1 MTSTGGFCGGP
12 FWDAELAWADTNPDF
27 TFCFKQSVLV
37 WIPCGFLWM
46 FSLIDVFQMKK
57 SRYSDIPWGFLNI
70 IKSMFLLLL
79 ICVSFTDLAMLLDVQ
94 TEEKIFDVQFVS
106 VGIKIATF
114 ILAALLQLLHKMRGK
129 RSSGLLF
136 CFWLL
141 LTIFAIPQLRTEI
154 KRFEGLES
162 SQNISWDETQFIV
175 YVVYFSCITIM
186 LLLNCFADKAP
197 RNTTY
202 TKYTNPSPEMSA
214 SFLSKIF
221 FQWYDVTTWRGWK
234 RPLQEA
240 DIYDLNPDDASC
252 ELVPP
257 FDKYFQE
264 SLEKGRKKQLNQK
277 TTKKGESTLDSSKLT
292 NGSVLPAMVYAYG
305 GPFWFAGI
313 LKLVQDLLQFAS
325 PLLLRALI
333 TYVSVGGVLWKGML
347 LTFTLFAVTF
357 ITAIISGQYFQ
368 KTFLVG
374 FRIRSGLIS
383 AIYRKALRV
392 SNSAKKDTTTGE
404 IVNLMAV
411 DAQRFFELVS
421 YLHVLWSGPL
431 VIAIAITLLWQYLG
445 IAVLAG
451 LVVMILMIPLSGF
464 FATKL
469 RDLQI
474 QQMKIKDE
482 RVKSMNEILNGIR
495 VLKLYAWEPSFED
508 AILDTRDKELFILKK
523 AALVNA
529 GTYFVWSMAPFLVS
543 LASFVTYV
551 LMGGVLT
558 PETAF
563 VSLALFNILRFPMAM
578 FPMMIT
584 FVMQAWVS
592 IKRINKFLNSEEL
605 DPDNITTRPSAN
617 ALQIIG
623 GTFSWGGEEKTLKNI
638 NLSVKKANLTAVV
651 GSVGCGKSSLISALL
666 GEMEKTLGTVNVDGR
681 VAFVPQ
687 QAWIQNA
694 TLLDN
699 IIFGR
704 PFNKELYNKVLEACA
719 LTPDIAM
726 LPGGDQTEIGEK
738 GINLSGGQKQRVS
751 LARAVYSGADV
762 FLLDDPLS
770 AVDAHV
776 GKHIFDNVFSEN
788 GLLKGKTRLLVTHAV
803 AFLPKVDEIYVM
815 VNGEITES
823 GSYKELLAQK
833 GAFADFLI
841 QHLQEIDDDEELSE
855 IQKTIQDQEMKLILE
870 RTISTLSSGPERNSL
885 NGSVKRR
892 RSRKASEKSEQQTLQ
907 PVKVKTKL
915 IDTEEAATGSVGSG
929 VYFRYFKSIGVW
941 MSISAVMFNLVNQGT
956 SVFSN
961 IWLSE
966 WSQSKTAGTDESVR
980 NLYMGVY
987 GGLGVAQA
995 ITLFSTSVV
1004 FAIGCLRA
1012 AKDLHMKILRNTFR
1026 LPMSFFDTTP
1036 LGRVMN
1042 RFSKDVDVVDN
1053 VLPMTMRMWILM
1065 FFNVVAVVFVIS
1077 FSTPIFLSVVVPIA
1091 FIYYFVQKFYV
1102 ATSRQLKRIESVTR
1116 SPIYSHF
1123 SESITGQSTIRAY
1136 GEQKRFTVESETRV
1150 DNNQMMSYPSII
1162 ANRWLAVRL
1171 EIVGSFVVLFAALF
1185 AVLARESMDA
1195 AIVGLSVSYALQIS
1209 QTLSFLV
1216 RMTAEVET
1224 NIVAIERLEEYSNR
1238 PQEAAWK
1245 TKEMD
1250 PKWPQQG
1257 VVEFKDF
1264 QVRYREG
1271 LELVLKGITFACKSE
1286 EKVGIVGRTGAGKSS
1301 LTLALF
1307 RIIESAGGKIII
1319 DGVEIADIGLHSLRS
1334 RLTIIPQD
1342 PVLFSGT
1349 LRMNIDPFKT
1359 YSDDA
1364 IWLALEHSHLKS
1376 FVKGLT
1382 DGLEYQINEGGENLS
1397 VGQRQLV
1404 CLARALLRKTKV
1416 LILDEATAAIDLETD
1431 ELIQKTIRSQFNDCT
1446 ILTIA
1451 HRLNTIMDSDR
1462 VIVLDQGIIAEY
1474 DTPQALLSNKNSI
1487 FYGMAR
1493 NAGIVSNNNNNS
1505 TDMSI
1510 DEAIDEAFAYS
1521 DNDTKL

>member
-1 MTSTGGFCGGP
+1 MR
-12 FWDAELAWADTNPDF
+12 NPIND
-27 TFCFKQSVLV
+27 
-37 WIPCGFLWM
+37 
-46 FSLIDVFQMKK
+46 
-57 SRYSDIPWGFLNI
+57 NI
-70 IKSMFLLLL
+70 LF
-79 ICVSFTDLAMLLDVQ
+79 
-94 TEEKIFDVQFVS
+94 IF
-106 VGIKIATF
+106 
-114 ILAALLQLLHKMRGK
+114 R
-129 RSSGLLF
+129 
-136 CFWLL
+136 
-141 LTIFAIPQLRTEI
+141 
-154 KRFEGLES
+154 
-162 SQNISWDETQFIV
+162 
-175 YVVYFSCITIM
+175 
-186 LLLNCFADKAP
+186 
-197 RNTTY
+197 
-202 TKYTNPSPEMSA
+202 
-214 SFLSKIF
+214 
-221 FQWYDVTTWRGWK
+221 
-234 RPLQEA
+234 
-240 DIYDLNPDDASC
+240 
-252 ELVPP
+252 
-257 FDKYFQE
+257 
-264 SLEKGRKKQLNQK
+264 KQLNQK
-277 TTKKGESTLDSSKLT
+277 TTKKGEPTLDSSKLT

-563 VSLALFNILRFPMAM
+563 VSLALFNILRFPMVSFQFFLLKNFSQIITNCFTINQAM

-666 GEMEKTLGTVNVDGR
+666 GEMDKTLGTVNVDGR

-776 GKHIFDNVFSEN
+776 K
-788 GLLKGKTRLLVTHAV
+788 KT
-803 AFLPKVDEIYVM
+803 
-815 VNGEITES
+815 
-823 GSYKELLAQK
+823 
-833 GAFADFLI
+833 
-841 QHLQEIDDDEELSE
+841 
-855 IQKTIQDQEMKLILE
+855 
-870 RTISTLSSGPERNSL
+870 
-885 NGSVKRR
+885 
-892 RSRKASEKSEQQTLQ
+892 
-907 PVKVKTKL
+907 
-915 IDTEEAATGSVGSG
+915 
-929 VYFRYFKSIGVW
+929 
-941 MSISAVMFNLVNQGT
+941 
-956 SVFSN
+956 
-961 IWLSE
+961 
-966 WSQSKTAGTDESVR
+966 
-980 NLYMGVY
+980 
-987 GGLGVAQA
+987 
-995 ITLFSTSVV
+995 
-1004 FAIGCLRA
+1004 
-1012 AKDLHMKILRNTFR
+1012 
-1026 LPMSFFDTTP
+1026 
-1036 LGRVMN
+1036 
-1042 RFSKDVDVVDN
+1042 
-1053 VLPMTMRMWILM
+1053 
-1065 FFNVVAVVFVIS
+1065 
-1077 FSTPIFLSVVVPIA
+1077 
-1091 FIYYFVQKFYV
+1091 
-1102 ATSRQLKRIESVTR
+1102 
-1116 SPIYSHF
+1116 
-1123 SESITGQSTIRAY
+1123 
-1136 GEQKRFTVESETRV
+1136 
-1150 DNNQMMSYPSII
+1150 
-1162 ANRWLAVRL
+1162 
-1171 EIVGSFVVLFAALF
+1171 
-1185 AVLARESMDA
+1185 
-1195 AIVGLSVSYALQIS
+1195 
-1209 QTLSFLV
+1209 
-1216 RMTAEVET
+1216 
-1224 NIVAIERLEEYSNR
+1224 
-1238 PQEAAWK
+1238 
-1245 TKEMD
+1245 
-1250 PKWPQQG
+1250 
-1257 VVEFKDF
+1257 
-1264 QVRYREG
+1264 
-1271 LELVLKGITFACKSE
+1271 
-1286 EKVGIVGRTGAGKSS
+1286 
-1301 LTLALF
+1301 
-1307 RIIESAGGKIII
+1307 
-1319 DGVEIADIGLHSLRS
+1319 
-1334 RLTIIPQD
+1334 
-1342 PVLFSGT
+1342 
-1349 LRMNIDPFKT
+1349 
-1359 YSDDA
+1359 
-1364 IWLALEHSHLKS
+1364 
-1376 FVKGLT
+1376 
-1382 DGLEYQINEGGENLS
+1382 
-1397 VGQRQLV
+1397 
-1404 CLARALLRKTKV
+1404 
-1416 LILDEATAAIDLETD
+1416 
-1431 ELIQKTIRSQFNDCT
+1431 
-1446 ILTIA
+1446 
-1451 HRLNTIMDSDR
+1451 
-1462 VIVLDQGIIAEY
+1462 
-1474 DTPQALLSNKNSI
+1474 
-1487 FYGMAR
+1487 
-1493 NAGIVSNNNNNS
+1493 
-1505 TDMSI
+1505 
-1510 DEAIDEAFAYS
+1510 
-1521 DNDTKL
+1521 